1 MRAEFLRAVPALK
14 VIVRVLGEPL
24 RVPVKCDLP
33 PDEQRKGKNEKAPCI
48 ELLDKKQRCEHHGVI
63 PVVDPARA
71 AALVLHE
78 PGLERAEEQDAD
90 DVADGVG
97 AGDQD
102 HDPVIKDPQHME
114 RADHTVESDPDQR
127 DQNGR
132 VIIRDDDLCFA
143 GFDIIAS
150 ELFLAARALNGGRE
164 EAADHLRNEHDPDHA
179 EYERSLLEAAGE
191 IHVSEQTMKKVVEK
205 KKKKQRGSVDEPHI
219 VIGAYYTEFWFF
231 RSHFLWL

>member
-14 VIVRVLGEPL
+14 IVVRVLGEPL

-33 PDEQRKGKNEKAPCI
+33 PDEQREGKNEEAPGI

-78 PGLERAEEQDAD
+78 PGLERAEEQDAY
-90 DVADGVG
+90 DVADGVST
-97 AGDQD
+97 GDQD

-132 VIIRDDDLCFA
+132 VIVRNDDLCFT
-143 GFDIIAS
+143 GFAIIAS
-150 ELFLAARALNGGRE
+150 ELLLAARALNSRRE
-164 EAADHLRNEHDPDHA
+164 EAADHLRNEHDPNHA
-179 EYERSLLEAAGE
+179 QYKGPLLETAGE
-191 IHVSEQTMKKVVEK
+191 IHISEQAMNKIVGKQPQ
-205 KKKKQRGSVDEPHI
+205 KQRGSVDEPHI
-219 VIGAYYTEFWFF
+219 MIGAYNTEFWFF
-231 RSHFLWL
+231 RSHFL